1 MTRTQEKA
9 PCSSGVDRS
18 SFDALPPKP
27 PTGKHVPMQQPQ
39 FDISEIAIEEVPG
52 ALSLFLVARW
62 REWRVGVVMG
72 DWEATGVLVI
82 EDLRVEDDIL
92 LQRKGLFRREKRMS
106 LSRRGI
112 GRCLLKEVICQASR
126 LGATEL
132 VGKLAERDLQPR
144 PFLPDWY
151 AREGF
156 EILPAKTLDPP
167 YIKGRIRMRL
177 RPG

>member
-1 MTRTQEKA
+1 M
-9 PCSSGVDRS
+9 
-18 SFDALPPKP
+18 LL
-27 PTGKHVPMQQPQ
+27 PQ
-39 FDISEIAIEEVPG
+39 FELSEITIEEVPG
-52 ALSLFLVARW
+52 SLPLFLVARW

-72 DWEATGVLVI
+72 DWEAAGVLVI
-82 EDLRVEDDIL
+82 EDLRVEEDIL
-92 LQRKGLFRREKRMS
+92 LRRKSLFRKEWRMS
-106 LSRRGI
+106 LLRRGI
-112 GRCLLKEVICQASR
+112 GRGLLREVIRQASR

-132 VGKLAERDLQPR
+132 VGKLAERDLEPR

-177 RPG
+177 GPG